1 MKRKKPLSACIAYMP
16 HRVRNCLILAA
27 ACFSAPPHVH
37 CPGRRWPSLPKFVR
51 VCKSLSEFVRVC
63 QSLPKFVRVCRIF
76 CRQSSVACPLTHA
89 VCKEHLHP
97 PRSCFCLQSTNSF
110 CSAHAFAHISH
121 VFNSRLN
128 YVATPSDSFLQMPLG
143 NCEQL
148 FWKSFLKTGW
158 RIKMG
163 CPPTPHLNK
172 TSPKVNVAKIPRTA
186 PEMIAAKSRI
196 SKLNISDLLK
206 DFLS

>member
-37 CPGRRWPSLPKFVR
+37 CPGRRWLSLPK
-51 VCKSLSEFVRVC
+51 FVRVC
-63 QSLPKFVRVCRIF
+63 QSLPKF

-89 VCKEHLHP
+89 VCKEHLHL

-158 RIKMG
+158 RIKKG

-186 PEMIAAKSRI
+186 PEMMAAKSRI
-196 SKLNISDLLK
+196 SKLNISDLFK